1 MRNFTG
7 RKVKINVDKIIDRV
21 KDKMLPK
28 YKEFLENNKNKIFT
42 AQATK
47 NTVEPELYTLLEDNS
62 KPKWTFWCE
71 DLIVLKDK

>member
-7 RKVKINVDKIIDRV
+7 RKVKINVDKIKERQ
-21 KDKMLPK
+21 KKMLDN
-28 YKEFLENNKNKIFT
+28 YKTFIESNRETVFT

-47 NTVEPELYTLLEDNS
+47 SVPEPELYTLLEDKS
-62 KPKWTFWCE
+62 QPKWIFWCE